1 MRRIYAILGWGIV
14 ALGFVHMAA
23 TFRVHS
29 STVAAIWFFSGGVAL
44 VLTGAINLLNRAYGS
59 AAQGLRYVCIA
70 TTAGMT
76 VFSFV
81 SGRATHA
88 RGSVLVV
95 VVGWF
100 AVTSVLSSL
109 RGALGGVRES

>member
-14 ALGFVHMAA
+14 ILGIVHMAA
-23 TFRVHS
+23 TFRLHS
-29 STVAAIWFFSGGVAL
+29 TLVAGLWFFSGGVAM

-59 AAQGLRYVCIA
+59 VAPGLRRVCIA

-81 SGRATHA
+81 LGRATHA
-88 RGSVLVV
+88 SGPGLVTV
-95 VVGWF
+95 VAWF
-100 AVTSVLSSL
+100 AGTTILSAL
-109 RGALGGVRES
+109 RDSSAVR

>member
-1 MRRIYAILGWGIV
+1 
-14 ALGFVHMAA
+14 MAA
-23 TFRVHS
+23 TFRLHS
-29 STVAAIWFFSGGVAL
+29 SLVAAVWFFSGGVTL
-44 VLTGAINLLNRAYGS
+44 VLTGAINLLNRSYG
-59 AAQGLRYVCIA
+59 AAAPGLRRVCIA

-81 SGRATHA
+81 SGWATHA
-88 RGSVLVV
+88 RGPLLVT

-100 AVTSVLSSL
+100 AVTAMLSSL